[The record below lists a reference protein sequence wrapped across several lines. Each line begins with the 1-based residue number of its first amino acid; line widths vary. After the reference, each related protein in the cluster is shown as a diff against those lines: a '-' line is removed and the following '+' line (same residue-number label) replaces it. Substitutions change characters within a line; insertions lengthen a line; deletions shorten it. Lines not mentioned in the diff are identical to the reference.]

1 MARSK
6 VSLIIFAGA
15 VVLWQGLA
23 LRNEFKSLN
32 NSLHQPQVLGTS
44 SDKQLVFPLLP
55 DYPVLKQPAP
65 NFAARHYTLYDV
77 ESGLFLVNNDAETP
91 APLASTTK
99 IMTTTLAL
107 ENGHRADVYTV
118 DQKSSAQIGS
128 TVLLRPGE
136 RMTIDNL
143 LYSALLNSGND
154 AAFSLGHYIGAK
166 QLGSDGNSVSWD
178 NAIASFVSLM
188 NKKASQLNLKSLK
201 YIDPAGLDDQNVGS
215 AQDLARLSAYAL
227 RNDDFRKYVG
237 TKEIT
242 VTNVEGTIAHPL
254 KNSNRLVSDWNY
266 PGAIGVKTGF
276 TPAASHNL
284 VAAVKWQNHTLIAVV
299 LGTYSDTNTASA
311 EVARDILDYAQR
323 SVEWR

>member
-1 MARSK
+1 MPRSK
-6 VSLIIFAGA
+6 VSLILFAVV
-15 VVLWQGLA
+15 VVLWQGLT
-23 LRNEFKSLN
+23 LRHEFRSLKDSLN
-32 NSLHQPQVLGTS
+32 KPQVLGVS

-65 NFAARHYTLYDV
+65 NFAARNYTLYDID
-77 ESGLFLVNNDAETP
+77 SGLFLVNNDAETP

-99 IMTTTLAL
+99 IMSTILAL
-107 ENGHRADVYTV
+107 ENGRKTDIYTV
-118 DQKSSAQIGS
+118 DQRSSAQIGS

-136 RMTIDNL
+136 RITVDNL

-154 AAFSLGHYIGAK
+154 AAYSLGHYIGAK
-166 QLGSDGNSVSWD
+166 QLGSDGNNVSWD
-178 NAIASFVSLM
+178 NSITAFVNLM
-188 NKKASQLNLKSLK
+188 NKKAAQLNLKTLQ
-201 YIDPAGLDDQNVGS
+201 YRDPAGLDDQNVGS
-215 AQDLARLSAYAL
+215 AQDLARLTAYAL
-227 RNDDFRKYVG
+227 HNKDFRQYVS
-237 TKEIT
+237 TKELT

-284 VAAVKWQNHTLIAVV
+284 VAAVQWQNHTLIAVV

-323 SVEWR
+323 AVEWR

>member
-1 MARSK
+1 MPRSK
-6 VSLIIFAGA
+6 ASLLLFAVV
-15 VVLWQGLA
+15 VVLWQGLS
-23 LRNEFKSLN
+23 LRSEFKSLSE
-32 NSLHQPQVLGTS
+32 SLNQPQVLGAS

-65 NFAARHYTLYDV
+65 NFAARNYTLYDV
-77 ESGLFLVNNDAETP
+77 ESGLFLVNNNAETP

-99 IMTTTLAL
+99 IMTTILTL
-107 ENGHRADVYTV
+107 ENGRKSDVYTV

-136 RMTIDNL
+136 HITVDNL

-154 AAFSLGHYIGAK
+154 AAFSLGHYIGTK
-166 QLGSDGNSVSWD
+166 QLGSDGNNVSWD
-178 NAIASFVSLM
+178 NSIASFVKLM
-188 NKKASQLNLKSLK
+188 NKKADQLNLKTLQ
-201 YIDPAGLDDQNVGS
+201 YRDPAGLDDLNIGS

-227 RNDDFRKYVG
+227 HNEDFRKYVG

-242 VTNVEGTIAHPL
+242 VTNVEGSISHPL